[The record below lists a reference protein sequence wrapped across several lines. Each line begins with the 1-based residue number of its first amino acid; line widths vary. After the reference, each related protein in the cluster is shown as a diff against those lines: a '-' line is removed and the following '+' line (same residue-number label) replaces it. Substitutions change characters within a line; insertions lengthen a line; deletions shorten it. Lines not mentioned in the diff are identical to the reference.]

1 MKVREIMK
9 GIRKYKDALDELALH
24 LRVGRLLLYADCVW
38 SYLRYGCVLNHYIYG
53 QFYKLPAFERKK
65 AFTFREWN
73 RIIVKANCRDSIHV
87 LKNKVDFNNYYSDF
101 IGRDWLYSK
110 DMTVD
115 SLRSFLKKHEYVIIK
130 PMAGLEGDG
139 IKLVKFGA
147 DVNVEALFD
156 ELKADDVLIEEKII
170 QHPDMVFGN
179 KSVNTIRVY
188 TIYNNETNDIAL
200 LKTVVRAGIGESI
213 VDNSHSGGCAYE
225 IDRILG
231 YIISPSYCANG
242 LITYIHPGTD
252 ICMLGRK
259 IPYWK
264 EMLEMCKKA
273 ARMLPACRLIGWDV
287 TITERGPFL
296 IEGNHTPDLDMIEFV
311 GSHGYKYKIR
321 ENLHI

>member
-1 MKVREIMK
+1 MNVKEIVK
-9 GIRKYKDALDELALH
+9 GVKKYKNALDVLALR
-24 LRVGRLLLYADCVW
+24 LGVGRLPLYVDCTW

-53 QFYKLPAFERKK
+53 QFYKQRAFERKE
-65 AFTFREWN
+65 AFTFREWK
-73 RIIVKANCRDSIHV
+73 RVIGKANSGDSIHI

-110 DMTVD
+110 EMTIE
-115 SLRSFLKKHEYVIIK
+115 SLKSFLEKHEYAIIK

-139 IKLVKFGA
+139 VRLVKFGP
-147 DVNVEALFD
+147 DVNAEALFD
-156 ELKADDVLIEEKII
+156 ELKADDVLIEERII

-188 TIYNNETNDIAL
+188 TIYNNETNAIAL
-200 LKTVVRAGIGESI
+200 LKTVVRVGIGESI

-225 IDRILG
+225 VDSALG
-231 YIISPSYCANG
+231 YVISPSYCANG
-242 LITYIHPGTD
+242 LITYIHPETD

-264 EMLEMCKKA
+264 EMLEMCEQA
-273 ARMLPACRLIGWDV
+273 ARMLPACRLIGWDA
-287 TITERGPFL
+287 TITEKGPFL

-321 ENLHI
+321 ENLHL